1 MHTITSEYK
10 GQLRT
15 ENTHLKSGQKLIT
28 DAPTDNQ
35 GRGEAFSPTDLVCTA
50 LCSCMMTIM
59 GIRARDEN
67 IDLEGMQANVTKIM
81 AANPRKISKIK
92 IVFTKTDLQATPN
105 QLEMLKQAALTCPV
119 ALSINEDISQEVTF
133 NFS

>member
-1 MHTITSEYK
+1 
-10 GQLRT
+10 
-15 ENTHLKSGQKLIT
+15 
-28 DAPTDNQ
+28 
-35 GRGEAFSPTDLVCTA
+35 A